1 MKQINFQQNNA
12 ACFNPS
18 LPHRDAFSRFANRAD
33 LNQAA
38 PTRVY
43 SICLW
48 KYDIA
53 NPTQMNLTS
62 NFLVLCTNMKVYLYN
77 YS

>member
-1 MKQINFQQNNA
+1 MRHVLTPVYLIETPFNA
-12 ACFNPS
+12 
-18 LPHRDAFSRFANRAD
+18 FANRAD

-48 KYDIA
+48 KYDTA
-53 NPTQMNLTS
+53 NPTHMNLTS
-62 NFLVLCTNMKVYLYN
+62 NSFVLCTNMKVYLYN